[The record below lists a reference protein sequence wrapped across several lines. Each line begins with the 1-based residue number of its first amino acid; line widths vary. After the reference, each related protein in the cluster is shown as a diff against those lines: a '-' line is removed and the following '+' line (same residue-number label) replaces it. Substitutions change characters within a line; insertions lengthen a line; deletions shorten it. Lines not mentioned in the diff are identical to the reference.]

1 MKLNSNLRYLKF
13 FFGGDYFMHI
23 SSKNKPEQLDQ
34 ADFRWKA
41 AYFGEEV
48 LQRYDR
54 LEHTGHTDGQLR
66 SRFSEGVVWAESVVD
81 NLMAG
86 LQSLIW

>member
-1 MKLNSNLRYLKF
+1 
-13 FFGGDYFMHI
+13 MHI

-34 ADFRWKA
+34 ADLRQKT

-81 NLMAG
+81 NLMA
-86 LQSLIW
+86 